1 MSKKEVKVMI
11 SKLDNKY
18 LAMRK
23 EVVGDGFPAALNLLI
38 RDINY
43 LENRPMA
50 QTLDRLEKLWE
61 KGVNIQLGNMTKEQ
75 IEFVYRFKNARL
87 SKHLTMQELADLSQV
102 SVNEI
107 SFIETGRR
115 TPKRETLEKLANA
128 LNVNIN
134 YLLKGN
140 K

>member
-1 MSKKEVKVMI
+1 MK
-11 SKLDNKY
+11 
-18 LAMRK
+18 
-23 EVVGDGFPAALNLLI
+23 
-38 RDINY
+38 DI
-43 LENRPMA
+43 
-50 QTLDRLEKLWE
+50 EK
-61 KGVNIQLGNMTKEQ
+61 KEQ

-134 YLLKGN
+134 YLLKGI